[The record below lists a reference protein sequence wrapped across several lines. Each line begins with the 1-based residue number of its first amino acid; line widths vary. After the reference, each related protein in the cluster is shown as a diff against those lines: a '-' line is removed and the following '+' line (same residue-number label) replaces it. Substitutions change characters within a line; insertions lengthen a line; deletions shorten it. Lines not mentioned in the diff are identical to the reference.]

1 MIRPVPIKLLRAI
14 SERAARAGIPKDH
27 ALARRAKGAALN
39 AYALHSASYADALA
53 AAHAVLGGIPLP
65 MPTPGGAA

>member
-27 ALARRAKGAALN
+27 VLARRAKGAALR
-39 AYALHSASYADALA
+39 AYAVSQASYVDALA

-65 MPTPGGAA
+65 MPPGEAA